1 MKKHHKKTKHRRR
14 QKHNNSKKTHKNR
27 AGSPGMIHGEYH
39 APLVEYKQYPPG
51 IKKLLGTLGFKEEM
65 VKPYSKHFTYGYD
78 RYDTSK
84 PSIRERKLISP
95 DRVIPRT
102 LPNSQTLGRI
112 SIIYMKTEKPIKTSL
127 LSLFPLSLIYKPQT
141 SNDVRLQN
149 NTFRKILIFF
159 LIYQVLNLILQVV
172 LY

>member
-1 MKKHHKKTKHRRR
+1 MGR
-14 QKHNNSKKTHKNR
+14 
-27 AGSPGMIHGEYH
+27 Y
-39 APLVEYKQYPPG
+39 
-51 IKKLLGTLGFKEEM
+51 KKL
-65 VKPYSKHFTYGYD
+65 SA
-78 RYDTSK
+78 
-84 PSIRERKLISP
+84 
-95 DRVIPRT
+95 
-102 LPNSQTLGRI
+102 
-112 SIIYMKTEKPIKTSL
+112 KTEKPIKTSL